1 MPSSLI
7 RAALA
12 LLCAG
17 AVIYATALF
26 PAALDVELQQQAPV
40 DGTEPA
46 PTPAP
51 DTPTA
56 TPTPTPTA
64 TQTPTPTPAPPDRGG
79 GSGGL
84 PDLSFLPTL
93 VALLGLTAVGYVG
106 VVLVRASDGYGGVD
120 ITLPWIGRVSLPFAG
135 IIQRI
140 PQVTTAVLLTGGAGL
155 ARVTAGVG
163 TVVSGVGSGL
173 AAGLVPFARM
183 AGRSLTALPT
193 ALVAIAVVPV
203 RSLAGLTGGGL
214 FASFRGGFERPE
226 FMEPDDPTTE
236 DARTASSVP
245 AGTDADDDPG
255 PPSIREAWE
264 RLTDAVPVDNPTA
277 TTPGE
282 YARRATDVGL
292 PEGPVWRLTELF
304 RAITYGGESPSAG
317 RTEAAR
323 DALED
328 IFGGGDDS

>member
-26 PAALDVELQQQAPV
+26 PAALDVALQQEAPV
-40 DGTEPA
+40 EGTAPTPT

-51 DTPTA
+51 DTPTPTA
-56 TPTPTPTA
+56 TPTSTASPTA
-64 TQTPTPTPAPPDRGG
+64 APPSDVDGG
-79 GSGGL
+79 GGL

-93 VALLGLTAVGYVG
+93 LALLGLTAVGYVG
-106 VVLVRASDGYGGVD
+106 LVLVRSSDGYGGTDVR
-120 ITLPWIGRVSLPFAG
+120 LPWVGRVPLPFAG
-135 IIQRI
+135 VVQRI
-140 PQVTTAVLLTGGAGL
+140 PQVTATVLLTGGAGL
-155 ARVTAGVG
+155 ARVAAGVG
-163 TVVSGVGSGL
+163 TVVRGVGSGV
-173 AAGLVPFARM
+173 AAGLGPVGRIV
-183 AGRSLTALPT
+183 GRSITALPS
-193 ALVAIAVVPV
+193 ALALLAAAPV
-203 RSLAGLTGGGL
+203 RSLAGLTGGSL
-214 FASFRGGFERPE
+214 FASLRDGFERPG

-236 DARTASSVP
+236 DARTAASVP
-245 AGTDADDDPG
+245 TDSDTADDADPR
-255 PPSIREAWE
+255 SIREAWT

-282 YARRATDVGL
+282 YAREAIAAGF
-292 PEGPVWRLTELF
+292 PAGPVWRLTEVF
-304 RAITYGGESPSAG
+304 RAVTYGGESPSTG

-323 DALED
+323 EALRD